1 MTDIRPARWE
11 SATEWPLT
19 AAAVAFLA
27 AYAWPILNP
36 TIGRGWHD
44 LSNTVQLLTWG
55 LFATDYL
62 VRLTLATDRGKF
74 FRRNI
79 AGLVV
84 IALPLLR
91 PLRLLRLLSLLNVL
105 NRHAGGSLRGRVAVY
120 VTGSTIMVLFV
131 SGLAVLEAERPHL
144 DANITTFGDA
154 IWWAVTTVTTVG
166 YGDRYPVTTTGRLV
180 AVGLMLAGIALLG
193 IVTASLA
200 TWLLDS
206 VRAVEKEAQAETR
219 DDIGA
224 LAQEVAALR
233 RELAEARESAPT
245 PDADPAP
252 PVGSATHE

>member
-1 MTDIRPARWE
+1 VTDTRPGRWE
-11 SATEWPLT
+11 SAAEWPLT

-44 LSNTVQLLTWG
+44 LCNTVQLLTWG
-55 LFATDYL
+55 LFVADYL
-62 VRLTLATDRGKF
+62 TRLTLAPDRRDF

-79 AGLVV
+79 IGLVV

-105 NRHAGGSLRGRVAVY
+105 NRYAGDSLRGRVTVY
-120 VTGSTIMVLFV
+120 VTGSTVMVLFV
-131 SGLAVLEAERPHL
+131 ASLTVLEAERPNP

-154 IWWAVTTVTTVG
+154 LWWAVTTVTTVG
-166 YGDRYPVTTTGRLV
+166 YGDHYPVTTTGRLV
-180 AVGLMLAGIALLG
+180 AVGLMLTGIALLG

-200 TWLLDS
+200 TWLLDG
-206 VRAVEKEAQAETR
+206 VRAVEQEAQAETR

-233 RELAEARESAPT
+233 RELAEARGVAPGHEN
-245 PDADPAP
+245 DPAERD
-252 PVGSATHE
+252 S